1 MGNGSMKD
9 NQNTYFRARK
19 EAALSNEKLNSRNGS
34 AELLGVSPST
44 LADYELGL
52 TKVVPVDK
60 VALMADL
67 YNCPELKNEYC
78 KCICPIGKTMPI
90 AIRSR
95 GIEGTV
101 LRFIQEFNKE
111 NISQIIKSLIEI
123 ASDEEVSKDK
133 KKELEI
139 IVGKMD
145 ELAIVISEVK
155 LFVEKALKG

>member
-1 MGNGSMKD
+1 MKE
-9 NQNTYFRARK
+9 NQNAYFRARK
-19 EAALSNEKLNSRNGS
+19 EAALSNERLNSRSGS

-52 TKVVPVDK
+52 TKIVPVDK

-78 KCICPIGKTMPI
+78 KHICPIGKTMPI
-90 AIRSR
+90 ATKAR

-101 LRFIQEFNKE
+101 LRFIRGFDTE
-111 NISQIIKSLIEI
+111 NISKIIKSLMEI
-123 ASDEEVSKDK
+123 ASDGEVLEDEKQ
-133 KKELEI
+133 ELES
-139 IVGKMD
+139 IVIEIDK
-145 ELAIVISEVK
+145 LAVVISEVK